1 MIAQAELIQLSPALQ
16 LSAQQTEQVSGILQQ
31 HYQQAFAQ
39 EGGASSVPEAG
50 VDQML
55 DAKKEALRAVLTP
68 EQQQG
73 YEKFIESQREMVKNM
88 KSMMGG
94 AKDQTP
100 AR

>member
-1 MIAQAELIQLSPALQ
+1 MQLGPALQ
-16 LSAQQTEQVSGILQQ
+16 LTAQQQEQVSGILQQ
-31 HYQQAFAQ
+31 QYQQYIGQ
-39 EGGASSVPEAG
+39 QRGSMVGVPPAAA

-73 YEKFIESQREMVKNM
+73 YEKFIESQREMVKSM

-100 AR
+100 AKP